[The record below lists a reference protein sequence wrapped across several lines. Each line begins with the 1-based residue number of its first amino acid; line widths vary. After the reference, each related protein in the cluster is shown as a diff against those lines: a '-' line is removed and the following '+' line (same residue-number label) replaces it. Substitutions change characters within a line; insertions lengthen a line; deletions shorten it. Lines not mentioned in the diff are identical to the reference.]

1 MENINTAEELI
12 NYLES
17 FEIPFDINQEQ
28 AQVLLDYMEGSGYML
43 STDSKGQLYQVD
55 LEEEGREET
64 NMDQIMVLI
73 CDWNSDFITDARRQ
87 LREVEDEI
95 AEQEILDRLKNL
107 NKDEGL
113 LDVMFEQTSFYK
125 QLKEKVALA
134 KKKSR

>member
-1 MENINTAEELI
+1 MEIINTAEKLV

-17 FEIPFDINQEQ
+17 FEIPFNINQEQ

-125 QLKEKVALA
+125 QLKEKEALA

>member
-1 MENINTAEELI
+1 MESINTAEELI

-55 LEEEGREET
+55 LEEDGREET

-87 LREVEDEI
+87 LRKVEDEI

>member
-1 MENINTAEELI
+1 MEKINTAEELI

-17 FEIPFDINQEQ
+17 FDIPFDINQEQ

-43 STDSKGQLYQVD
+43 STDSRGQLYQVD

-125 QLKEKVALA
+125 QLKEKEALA

>member
-1 MENINTAEELI
+1 MEKINTAEELI

-17 FEIPFDINQEQ
+17 FDIPFDINQEQ

-43 STDSKGQLYQVD
+43 YTDSRGQLYQVD

-125 QLKEKVALA
+125 QLKEKEALA

>member
-1 MENINTAEELI
+1 
-12 NYLES
+12 
-17 FEIPFDINQEQ
+17 
-28 AQVLLDYMEGSGYML
+28 
-43 STDSKGQLYQVD
+43 
-55 LEEEGREET
+55 
-64 NMDQIMVLI
+64 MVLI

-125 QLKEKVALA
+125 QLKEKEALA